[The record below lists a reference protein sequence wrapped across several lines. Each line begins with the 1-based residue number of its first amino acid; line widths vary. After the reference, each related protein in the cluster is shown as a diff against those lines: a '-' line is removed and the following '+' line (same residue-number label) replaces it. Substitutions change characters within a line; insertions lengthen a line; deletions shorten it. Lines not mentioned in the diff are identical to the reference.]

1 MSKLG
6 KRYDND
12 FKDWVVLQMMPPLN
26 RSVAE
31 LAVALN
37 LTPQSLRNWRQM
49 ARDKGLI
56 VPGNGKTSDQ
66 WSSADKFNAV
76 METAPLSEVEIS
88 QYCRIKGIYPEQIQ
102 QWRMAC
108 QNANPVVDL
117 NSRTSKTAEQRRIKI
132 LERQLIQS
140 DAGRAEAVALL
151 DLRKK
156 ANAIWGKDKED

>member
-1 MSKLG
+1 MSKMS
-6 KRYDND
+6 KRYDDD
-12 FKDWVVLQMMPPLN
+12 FKDWAVQQMMPPLN

-31 LAVALN
+31 LAIALN
-37 LTPQSLRNWRQM
+37 VTPQSLRNWRQM

-76 METAPLSEVEIS
+76 METAPLSEVEVS

-102 QWRMAC
+102 QWREAC
-108 QNANPVVDL
+108 QNANPLADL
-117 NSRTSKTAEQRRIKI
+117 KLSVEKTAEQQRIKE
-132 LERQLIQS
+132 LERQLIRS
-140 DAGRAEAVALL
+140 NAGRAEAEALL
-151 DLRKK
+151 ELRKK

>member
-1 MSKLG
+1 MP
-6 KRYDND
+6 KRYDDN

-31 LAVALN
+31 LAIALK

-102 QWRMAC
+102 QWREAC
-108 QNANPVVDL
+108 QNANTLADL
-117 NSRTSKTAEQRRIKI
+117 KPGAEKTAEQRRIKE
-132 LERQLIQS
+132 LERQLIRS
-140 DAGRAEAVALL
+140 DAGRAEAEALL
-151 DLRKK
+151 ELRKK

>member
-76 METAPLSEVEIS
+76 METGPLSEVEIS

-102 QWRMAC
+102 QWRLAC
-108 QNANPVVDL
+108 QNANPVVDFK
-117 NSRTSKTAEQRRIKI
+117 SRTSKTAEQRRIKI
-132 LERQLIQS
+132 IERQLIQS
-140 DAGRAEAVALL
+140 NAGRAEAVALL
-151 DLRKK
+151 ELRKK

>member
-1 MSKLG
+1 MPKTYS
-6 KRYDND
+6 NS
-12 FKDWVVLQMMPPLN
+12 FKDSAIKQMMPPLN

-37 LTPQSLRNWRQM
+37 VTPQSLRNWRQM

-56 VPGNGKTSDQ
+56 VPGNGKSSDQ
-66 WSSADKFNAV
+66 WSSSDKFNAV

-102 QWRMAC
+102 EWRQAC
-108 QNANPVVDL
+108 QNANPVIEL
-117 NSRTSKTAEQRRIKI
+117 KPSAEKTAELRRIKE
-132 LERQLIQS
+132 LERLLIKS
-140 DAGRAEAVALL
+140 DAGRAEAEALL
-151 DLRKK
+151 ELRKK

>member
-1 MSKLG
+1 MSK
-6 KRYDND
+6 RYTDD
-12 FKDWVVLQMMPPLN
+12 FKDWAVQQMMPPLN
-26 RSVAE
+26 RSVAD

-37 LTPQSLRNWRQM
+37 VTPQALRNWRQM
-49 ARDKGLI
+49 ARDNGLI

-102 QWRMAC
+102 QWREAC
-108 QNANPVVDL
+108 QNANTLADL
-117 NSRTSKTAEQRRIKI
+117 KPSAEKTAEQRRIKE

-140 DAGRAEAVALL
+140 DAGRAEAEALL
-151 DLRKK
+151 ELRKK

>member
-1 MSKLG
+1 MSK
-6 KRYDND
+6 RYTDD
-12 FKDWVVLQMMPPLN
+12 FKDWAVQQMMPPLN
-26 RSVAE
+26 RSVAD

-37 LTPQSLRNWRQM
+37 VTPQALRNWRQM
-49 ARDKGLI
+49 ARDNGLI

-88 QYCRIKGIYPEQIQ
+88 QYCRIKGIYPEQIL
-102 QWRMAC
+102 QWREAC
-108 QNANPVVDL
+108 QNANTLADL
-117 NSRTSKTAEQRRIKI
+117 KPSAEKTAEQRRIKE

-140 DAGRAEAVALL
+140 DAGRAEAEALL
-151 DLRKK
+151 ELRKK

>member
-1 MSKLG
+1 
-6 KRYDND
+6 
-12 FKDWVVLQMMPPLN
+12 
-26 RSVAE
+26 
-31 LAVALN
+31 
-37 LTPQSLRNWRQM
+37 M

-76 METAPLSEVEIS
+76 METGPLSEVEIS

-102 QWRMAC
+102 QWRLAC

-140 DAGRAEAVALL
+140 NAGRAEAVALL
-151 DLRKK
+151 ELRKK

>member
-1 MSKLG
+1 MS
-6 KRYDND
+6 KRYDED

-31 LAVALN
+31 LAVTLS
-37 LTPQSLRNWRQM
+37 LTPQSLRVWRQM

-76 METAPLSEVEIS
+76 METAPLSEMELS

-102 QWRMAC
+102 QWRVIC
-108 QNANPVVDL
+108 QKANTFVDL
-117 NSRTSKTAEQRRIKI
+117 NPNGVKSAEQRRIKV
-132 LERQLIQS
+132 LERQLIKS
-140 DAGRAEAVALL
+140 DAERAEAVALL

-156 ANAIWGKDKED
+156 ANAIWGKDKDA

>member
-1 MSKLG
+1 MPKC
-6 KRYDND
+6 YDND
-12 FKDWVVLQMMPPLN
+12 FKDWVVQQMMPPLN

-37 LTPQSLRNWRQM
+37 VTPQSLRNWRQM

-56 VPGNGKTSDQ
+56 VPGNGKTCDQ
-66 WSSADKFNAV
+66 WSSSDKFNAV

-88 QYCRIKGIYPEQIQ
+88 QYCRLKGIYPEQIQ
-102 QWRMAC
+102 QWREAC
-108 QNANPVVDL
+108 QNANTLVDL
-117 NSRTSKTAEQRRIKI
+117 KPSAEKTAEQRRIKE

-151 DLRKK
+151 ELRKK

>member
-1 MSKLG
+1 MSK
-6 KRYDND
+6 RYNED

-66 WSSADKFNAV
+66 
-76 METAPLSEVEIS
+76 
-88 QYCRIKGIYPEQIQ
+88 
-102 QWRMAC
+102 
-108 QNANPVVDL
+108 
-117 NSRTSKTAEQRRIKI
+117 
-132 LERQLIQS
+132 
-140 DAGRAEAVALL
+140 
-151 DLRKK
+151 
-156 ANAIWGKDKED
+156 

>member
-1 MSKLG
+1 MSKMG
-6 KRYDND
+6 KRYESD

-88 QYCRIKGIYPEQIQ
+88 QYCRIKGIYPEQ
-102 QWRMAC
+102 
-108 QNANPVVDL
+108 NANPVVDL
-117 NSRTSKTAEQRRIKI
+117 NSRTSKTAEERRIKV

-151 DLRKK
+151 ELRKK

>member
-1 MSKLG
+1 MS
-6 KRYDND
+6 KRYDD
-12 FKDWVVLQMMPPLN
+12 EFKDWAVLQMMPPLN
-26 RSVAE
+26 RSVAD

-49 ARDKGLI
+49 ARGKGLI

-88 QYCRIKGIYPEQIQ
+88 QYCRIKGVYPEQIQ
-102 QWRMAC
+102 QWREAC
-108 QNANPVVDL
+108 QNANTLADL
-117 NSRTSKTAEQRRIKI
+117 KPSAEKTAEQRRIKE

-140 DAGRAEAVALL
+140 DAGRAEAEALL
-151 DLRKK
+151 ELRKK

>member
-1 MSKLG
+1 MS
-6 KRYDND
+6 KRYDD
-12 FKDWVVLQMMPPLN
+12 EFKDWAVLQMMPPLN
-26 RSVAE
+26 RSVAD

-88 QYCRIKGIYPEQIQ
+88 QYCRIKGVYPEQIQ
-102 QWRMAC
+102 QWREAC
-108 QNANPVVDL
+108 QNANTLADL
-117 NSRTSKTAEQRRIKI
+117 KPSAERTAEQRRIKE

-140 DAGRAEAVALL
+140 DAGRAEAEALL
-151 DLRKK
+151 ELRKK